1 MKTTRLQHARL
12 VTKAFSVVSNRF
24 GIRERSAFLRRRAR
38 EGSGAGEWERA
49 AGSGGGRHTAVA
61 NDGAGSRAQF
71 AAAWPPPSALSLS
84 RCALPDP
91 RFVFCDKRPHIE
103 KKNKRTFWI
112 TCDAK
117 GLRMRAKRH
126 IYLFC
131 RNSVGAIM

>member
-24 GIRERSAFLRRRAR
+24 GIRERSAFLRRGAR

-103 KKNKRTFWI
+103 KKINGHF
-112 TCDAK
+112 
-117 GLRMRAKRH
+117 GLRATRRVSGCGRSGTF
-126 IYLFC
+126 IY
-131 RNSVGAIM
+131 SVGIALGR